1 MVKKIA
7 ITKQFP
13 GGVLFVA
20 PAGTPLPTNASEKLN
35 EAFKNVADLNKD
47 GITTSTDMD
56 TTDID
61 DMDGKTAASFIASY
75 SEKVQFT
82 MLETTATVLRT
93 RYGSNRVIANGE
105 DVTSY
110 TTGMPNAEHISIV
123 AELLLEGMNKKQRKV
138 FPDAILT
145 DSDDVQ
151 YHAGDAITYSVT
163 FNTFPDK
170 QGNNS
175 YNYFADLGSSQP
187 VSGASS
193 EHNNV

>member
-7 ITKQFP
+7 ITIQFP

-20 PAGTPLPTNASEKLN
+20 PAGTPLPTNATDKLDD
-35 EAFKNVADLNKD
+35 AFKNVADLNKD

-110 TTGMPNAEHISIV
+110 TTGMPQAEHISIV

-175 YNYFADLGSSQP
+175 YNYFADLGTSLP

-193 EHNNV
+193 ETNHS

>member
-20 PAGTPLPTNASEKLN
+20 PAGTPLPTNATDKLDD
-35 EAFKNVADLNKD
+35 AFKNVADLNKD

-93 RYGSNRVIANGE
+93 RYGSKRVIANGE

-110 TTGMPNAEHISIV
+110 TTGMPQAEHISIV

-175 YNYFADLGSSQP
+175 YNYFADLGTSLP

-193 EHNNV
+193 ETNHS

>member
-20 PAGTPLPTNASEKLN
+20 PAGTPLPTNATDKLD

-175 YNYFADLGSSQP
+175 YNYFADLRTSLP

-193 EHNNV
+193 ETNHS

>member
-20 PAGTPLPTNASEKLN
+20 PAGTPLPTNATDKLDD
-35 EAFKNVADLNKD
+35 AFKNVADLNED

-110 TTGMPNAEHISIV
+110 TTGMPQAEHISIV

-175 YNYFADLGSSQP
+175 YNYFADLGTSLP

-193 EHNNV
+193 ETNHS

>member
-20 PAGTPLPTNASEKLN
+20 PVGTPLPTNATEKLN

-110 TTGMPNAEHISIV
+110 TTGMPQAEHISIV

-175 YNYFADLGSSQP
+175 YNYFADLGTSLP

-193 EHNNV
+193 ETNHS

>member
-20 PAGTPLPTNASEKLN
+20 PAGTPLPTNATDKLDD
-35 EAFKNVADLNKD
+35 AFKNVADLNKD
-47 GITTSTDMD
+47 GITTSIGMD

-175 YNYFADLGSSQP
+175 YNYFADLRTSLP

-193 EHNNV
+193 ETNHS

>member
-20 PAGTPLPTNASEKLN
+20 PAGTPLPTNATDKLDD
-35 EAFKNVADLNKD
+35 AFKNVADLNKD
-47 GITTSTDMD
+47 GITTSTGMD

-175 YNYFADLGSSQP
+175 YNYFADLRTSLP

-193 EHNNV
+193 ETNHS

>member
-20 PAGTPLPTNASEKLN
+20 PAGTPLPTNATDKLDD
-35 EAFKNVADLNKD
+35 AFKNVADLNKD

-110 TTGMPNAEHISIV
+110 TTGMPKAEHISIV

-175 YNYFADLGSSQP
+175 YNYFADLGTSLP

-193 EHNNV
+193 ETNHS

>member
-20 PAGTPLPTNASEKLN
+20 PAGTPLPTNAIDKLDD
-35 EAFKNVADLNKD
+35 AFKNVADLNKD

-56 TTDID
+56 TTAVD
-61 DMDGKTAASFIASY
+61 DMDGETAASFIASY

-110 TTGMPNAEHISIV
+110 TTGMPQAEHISIV

-175 YNYFADLGSSQP
+175 YNYFADLGTSLP

-193 EHNNV
+193 ETNHS